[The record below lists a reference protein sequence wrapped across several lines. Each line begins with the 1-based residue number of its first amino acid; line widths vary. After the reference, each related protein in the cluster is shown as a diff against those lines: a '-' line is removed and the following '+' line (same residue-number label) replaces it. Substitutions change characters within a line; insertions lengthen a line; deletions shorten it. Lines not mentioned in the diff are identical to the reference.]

1 MTSFD
6 GKEKEVI
13 LGTEWEE
20 EPMDAVS
27 FFKLKVSVKNSLTS
41 FPASALSPFLVHNSQ
56 SDLTKIQVK
65 Y

>member
-13 LGTEWEE
+13 LETEWVE
-20 EPMDAVS
+20 EPIDSVS
-27 FFKLKVSVKNSLTS
+27 FFKLKASVKNSLTS
-41 FPASALSPFLVHNSQ
+41 FPVSALSPFSVHNSQ
-56 SDLTKIQVK
+56 SDLTEIQVK